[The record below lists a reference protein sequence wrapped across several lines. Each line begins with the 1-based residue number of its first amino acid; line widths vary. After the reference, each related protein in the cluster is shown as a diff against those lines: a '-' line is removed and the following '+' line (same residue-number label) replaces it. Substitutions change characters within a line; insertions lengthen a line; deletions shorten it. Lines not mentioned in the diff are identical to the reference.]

1 MSKFD
6 EIDEFLEVEAIDSPI
21 NSKAPK
27 KGEIKRKKMMKQST
41 MNIQEAIYIL

>member
-21 NSKAPK
+21 IQRHQK
-27 KGEIKRKKMMKQST
+27 KGEIKKKKMMKQST
-41 MNIQEAIYIL
+41 MNIQEVIYIL